1 MSRRAPPPP
10 ESETRAAAP
19 ASLDGLRDVWP
30 AVLDHLK
37 TTNVL
42 CASVLAESRPVEL
55 RSGELTVAFPPGS
68 EFLRRKADTE
78 TYRACV
84 LEALKAVTGQ
94 APTLAYELRELEVGM
109 AAAGGT
115 DGPGNPPPLTE
126 EEWVARF
133 VTEFDA
139 EEIIPEAPPEET
151 A

>member
-1 MSRRAPPPP
+1 MRKLRITIGIVACAAAVLVPTAGSVVTG
-10 ESETRAAAP
+10 TRAETKP
-19 ASLDGLRDVWP
+19 GLGI
-30 AVLDHLK
+30 
-37 TTNVL
+37 L

-55 RSGELTVAFPPGS
+55 RAGELTVAFPPGS

>member
-1 MSRRAPPPP
+1 M
-10 ESETRAAAP
+10 
-19 ASLDGLRDVWP
+19 WP

-55 RSGELTVAFPPGS
+55 RAGELTVAFPPGS
-68 EFLRRKADTE
+68 EFLRRKADTQ
-78 TYRACV
+78 TYRECV

-94 APTLAYELRELEVGM
+94 APALAYELRELEAQGM
-109 AAAGGT
+109 AADSAGGSAA
-115 DGPGNPPPLTE
+115 PPLTE

-139 EEIIPEAPPEET
+139 EEIVPEAPPEET
-151 A
+151 S